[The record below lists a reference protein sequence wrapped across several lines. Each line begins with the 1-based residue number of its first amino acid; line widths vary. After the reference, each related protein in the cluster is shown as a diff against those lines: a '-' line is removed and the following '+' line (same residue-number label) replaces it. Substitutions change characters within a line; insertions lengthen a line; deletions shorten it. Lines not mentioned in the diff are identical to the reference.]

1 MPPIPYRIP
10 RTLLEYLMVKY
21 SIPLLD
27 LVSEWMDSILD
38 PFYRSTDIESLN
50 CIHSQRFDIRT
61 WLRIVLYLR
70 FLPYPQVSLW
80 CY

>member
-1 MPPIPYRIP
+1 MA
-10 RTLLEYLMVKY
+10 KY

-50 CIHSQRFDIRT
+50 CIHSQRFDFRT
-61 WLRIVLYLR
+61 WLRIIPIFEILTIPTSFPVVLLT
-70 FLPYPQVSLW
+70 
-80 CY
+80 